1 MSPQR
6 RGYDRLWRS
15 RVWAV
20 LLGTCLVAAQDR
32 PVEERASEEASEEA
46 IVKAEKALAAKE
58 FAAALPLLKELTAQ
72 EPKNDRAWYNLAYTY
87 TMLGEHPEAISAYRQ
102 TLALRP
108 QFAEASL
115 NLGILLLEEK
125 QAAEAVQHLEAV
137 VAARPKD
144 ARSHL
149 LLGDAVEAGGD
160 SGRAVEQYRRAL
172 ALDPKLHQ
180 AHYALGRLLVDLKKF
195 AEAEPQ
201 LAQAIRLQ
209 PTDTT
214 ASLEMARLWELTGR
228 EGEAL
233 KFYTELVEREP
244 ARAPDNVAVVAVRR
258 HLGALLLANKQ
269 YAEAASQFEAAAQ
282 TAPSPE
288 DDWNLARAYAGAK
301 RAEQAIPLLGKLAAA
316 NPRNY
321 DVRLLLGKMLMSQRS
336 FPAAQQ
342 ELAAAVALRPDLA
355 DAYVDL
361 ANVLHLQQN
370 FPATLRVLERVAR
383 LSSETPW
390 LHFLRAI
397 SLDKLDYVEPALTSY
412 ERFLAIS
419 RDKFP
424 DQEFQTRQRIKVLKR
439 RLQRGDRGRK
449 R

>member
-6 RGYDRLWRS
+6 RGYGWLWRS

-32 PVEERASEEASEEA
+32 TVEERASEEASREA
-46 IVKAEKALAAKE
+46 VVKAEKALVAKE

-72 EPKNDRAWYNLAYTY
+72 EPQNDRAWFNLAYTY
-87 TMLGEHPEAISAYRQ
+87 TMLGEHPEAIAAYRQ
-102 TLALRP
+102 TLVLRP

-137 VAARPKD
+137 VAARPND
-144 ARSHL
+144 ARAHL
-149 LLGDAVEAGGD
+149 LLGDAVEAGGA

-180 AHYALGRLLVDLKKF
+180 VHYALGRLLVDLKKF
-195 AEAEPQ
+195 AEAEPH
-201 LAQAIRLQ
+201 LAQAIQLQ

-244 ARAPDNVAVVAVRR
+244 ANVAVVAVRR

-269 YAEAASQFEAAAQ
+269 YAEAAAQFEAAAQ

-301 RAEQAIPLLGKLAAA
+301 RAEQAIPLLRKLAAA
-316 NPRNY
+316 DPRNY

-342 ELAAAVALRPDLA
+342 ELAAAVALRPDLP

-361 ANVLHLQQN
+361 ANVLYLQEN
-370 FPATLRVLERVAR
+370 FPAALRVLDRVAR
-383 LSSETPW
+383 LAPETPW
-390 LHFLRAI
+390 LHFLRAT
-397 SLDKLDYVEPALTSY
+397 SLDKLHYVEPALTSY

-424 DQEFQTRQRIKVLKR
+424 DQEFQARQRIKALKR
-439 RLQRGDRGRK
+439 RLQRGDKGRK

>member
-6 RGYDRLWRS
+6 RGYGWLWRS

-32 PVEERASEEASEEA
+32 TVEERASEEASREA
-46 IVKAEKALAAKE
+46 VVKAEKALVAKE

-72 EPKNDRAWYNLAYTY
+72 EPQNDRAWFNLAYTY
-87 TMLGEHPEAISAYRQ
+87 TMLGEHPEAIAAYRQ
-102 TLALRP
+102 TLVLRP

-137 VAARPKD
+137 VAARPND
-144 ARSHL
+144 ARAHL
-149 LLGDAVEAGGD
+149 LLGDAVEAGGA

-180 AHYALGRLLVDLKKF
+180 VHYALGRLLVDLKKF
-195 AEAEPQ
+195 AEAEPH
-201 LAQAIRLQ
+201 LAQAIQLQ

-244 ARAPDNVAVVAVRR
+244 ANVAVVAVRR

-269 YAEAASQFEAAAQ
+269 YAEAAAQFEAAAQ

-301 RAEQAIPLLGKLAAA
+301 RAEQAIPLLRKLAAA
-316 NPRNY
+316 DPRNY

-342 ELAAAVALRPDLA
+342 ELAAAVALRPDLP

-361 ANVLHLQQN
+361 ANVLYLQEN
-370 FPATLRVLERVAR
+370 FPAALRVLDRVAR
-383 LSSETPW
+383 LAPETPW
-390 LHFLRAI
+390 LHFLRAT
-397 SLDKLDYVEPALTSY
+397 SLDKLHYVELALTSY

-424 DQEFQTRQRIKVLKR
+424 DQEFQARQRIKALKR
-439 RLQRGDRGRK
+439 RLQRGDKGRK

>member
-6 RGYDRLWRS
+6 RGYGWLWRS

-32 PVEERASEEASEEA
+32 LVEERASEEASEEA
-46 IVKAEKALAAKE
+46 IVKVEKALAAKE

-72 EPKNDRAWYNLAYTY
+72 EPKNDRAWFNLAYTY

-108 QFAEASL
+108 QFAAARL
-115 NLGILLLEEK
+115 NLGILLLEQE

-137 VAARPKD
+137 VAARPKE
-144 ARSHL
+144 ARAHL

-160 SGRAVEQYRRAL
+160 SGRAAEQYRRAL
-172 ALDPKLHQ
+172 VLDPKLPQ
-180 AHYALGRLLVDLKKF
+180 AHHALGRLLVDLKKF
-195 AEAEPQ
+195 AEAEPH
-201 LAQAIRLQ
+201 LAQAIQLQ

-214 ASLEMARLWELTGR
+214 ARLEMARLWELTGR
-228 EGEAL
+228 EGEARQ
-233 KFYTELVEREP
+233 FYTELVKREP
-244 ARAPDNVAVVAVRR
+244 ANVAVRR
-258 HLGALLLANKQ
+258 RLGVLLLANKQ
-269 YAEAASQFEAAAQ
+269 YAEAAAQFEAAAQ

-301 RAEQAIPLLGKLAAA
+301 RAEQAIPLLRKLAAA
-316 NPRNY
+316 DPRNY
-321 DVRLLLGKMLMSQRS
+321 DVRLLLGKMLMSQRN

-361 ANVLHLQQN
+361 ANVLYLQQN
-370 FPATLRVLERVAR
+370 FPATLRVLDRVAQ
-383 LSSETPW
+383 LAPETPW

-424 DQEFQTRQRIKVLKR
+424 NQEFQTRQRIKVLKR

>member
-6 RGYDRLWRS
+6 RGYGWLWRS
-15 RVWAV
+15 RVVAV

-32 PVEERASEEASEEA
+32 PVEERASEEASREA
-46 IVKAEKALAAKE
+46 VVKAEKALAAKE
-58 FAAALPLLKELTAQ
+58 FAAALPLLKELTAK
-72 EPKNDRAWYNLAYTY
+72 EPQNDRAWFNLAYTY
-87 TMLGEHPEAISAYRQ
+87 TMLGEHPEAIAAYRQ
-102 TLALRP
+102 TLVLRP

-115 NLGILLLEEK
+115 NLGILLLEQE
-125 QAAEAVQHLEAV
+125 QAAEAIQHLEAV

-144 ARSHL
+144 ARGHL

-160 SGRAVEQYRRAL
+160 SGRAAEQYRRAL
-172 ALDPKLHQ
+172 ILDPKLPQ
-180 AHYALGRLLVDLKKF
+180 AHHALGRLLVDLKKF
-195 AEAEPQ
+195 AEAEPH
-201 LAQAIRLQ
+201 LAQAIQLQ

-228 EGEAL
+228 DGEAL
-233 KFYTELVEREP
+233 KFYTELVKREP
-244 ARAPDNVAVVAVRR
+244 ANVAVRR
-258 HLGALLLANKQ
+258 HLGVLLLANKQ
-269 YAEAASQFEAAAQ
+269 YVEAAAQFEAAAQ

-316 NPRNY
+316 DPRNY
-321 DVRLLLGKMLMSQRS
+321 DVRLLLGKMLMSQRN

-361 ANVLHLQQN
+361 ANVLYLQQN
-370 FPATLRVLERVAR
+370 FPATLRVLERVAQ
-383 LSSETPW
+383 LAPETPW

-424 DQEFQTRQRIKVLKR
+424 NQEFQTRQRIKVLKR